1 MVDKLDYCATLN
13 NLTFAKDNPNFKVS
27 ADRLHP
33 LCSCCDGLIRIFSCF
48 CIVPTQGCSSDLL
61 KHTPVYVVCKSY
73 FLLLQFIK
81 GDIQSGDLLSYIL
94 ETEKIDTVMHF
105 AAQVCPCAIS
115 LLTVVTA
122 PLETYCSPAMQPCAQ
137 GVQHM
142 NAMPSRQRCHSF
154 ALLFC

>member
-1 MVDKLDYCATLN
+1 VVDKLDYCATLN

-27 ADRLHP
+27 ADRTHP
-33 LCSCCDGLIRIFSCF
+33 LSSCCDGLIKIISFFLCAHSGMELRPPEAHPS
-48 CIVPTQGCSSDLL
+48 VCS
-61 KHTPVYVVCKSY
+61 VQY
-73 FLLLQFIK
+73 FLLLLQFIK

-122 PLETYCSPAMQPCAQ
+122 PLETYCSPPMQPCVK
-137 GVQHM
+137 GH
-142 NAMPSRQRCHSF
+142 NT
-154 ALLFC
+154 